1 MGGTPVFPGE
11 PASIVLA
18 RQRRIRDSVH
28 GLFNVSYKIRS
39 AGGLGTL
46 ASSRPST
53 LRQARRLRRAALRS
67 AHYTTSLLRSSLRSG
82 TRRLF
87 ASYPLAPLRPRRL
100 RRLLTVPQDGTEGEN
115 RGADEPSA
123 AFVEEVSKCR
133 PAFAR
138 LAAARTC
145 YGTLRQADEG
155 VVRRA
160 FGTKGVRQGWL
171 IAALSAGAT
180 AALRLRRLGHLHCRT
195 SVRVW
200 YRE

>member
-1 MGGTPVFPGE
+1 MVEHGGITLPPNPACAGMTAERRPWERGRPAHPRHSRASGNPETPVFPGE
-11 PASIVLA
+11 PTSIVLA

-39 AGGLGTL
+39 AGGLGTF

-67 AHYTTSLLRSSLRSG
+67 AHYATSLLRSSLRSG

-87 ASYPLAPLRPRRL
+87 ASYPLAPLRPQRL

-115 RGADEPSA
+115 RDADEPSA
-123 AFVEEVSKCR
+123 AFVEEVSKRR

-138 LAAARTC
+138 LAAARI
-145 YGTLRQADEG
+145 LHPPA
-155 VVRRA
+155 
-160 FGTKGVRQGWL
+160 GVRN
-171 IAALSAGAT
+171 
-180 AALRLRRLGHLHCRT
+180 
-195 SVRVW
+195 
-200 YRE
+200 